1 MAVTLARMEGKL
13 DSVKEKV
20 DGHAAEIVQH
30 RQQIIDLQAKTQQL
44 ESNMKSAEESRIS
57 AALAVKAADESR
69 VAAAKALV
77 DNSTQRW
84 TPWQRFYATL
94 TAIGVV
100 VGILYYFWSIGH

>member
-30 RQQIIDLQAKTQQL
+30 RQQIIELQAKTQQL
-44 ESNMKSAEESRIS
+44 QSDMKGAEASRTL
-57 AALAVKAADESR
+57 AAAAVKADNEMR

-77 DNSTQRW
+77 DNSTRAW
-84 TPWQRFYATL
+84 TPVQRFYATL
-94 TAIGVV
+94 GALAAV
-100 VGILYYFWSIGH
+100 VGILYYLWSIGH